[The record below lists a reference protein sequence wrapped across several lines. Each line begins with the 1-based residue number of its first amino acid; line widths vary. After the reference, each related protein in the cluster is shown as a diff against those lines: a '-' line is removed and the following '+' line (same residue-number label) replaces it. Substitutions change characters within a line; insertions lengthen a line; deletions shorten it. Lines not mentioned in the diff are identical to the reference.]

1 MLTLTRKCDY
11 AMIALVYLAQRRAAG
26 EASVSAR
33 RIADAYGLP
42 LPLLMN
48 ILKDL
53 THERLVTST
62 RGPAGGY
69 SIVDEPDQIP
79 LLTIIRAVDGPLRF
93 ARCAEPSEQGGQNCE
108 IQDCCP
114 VREPVQRLHERLQS
128 FLAEVTLADL
138 MTSKVDVPSSQV
150 GVPSLTHR

>member
-1 MLTLTRKCDY
+1 MLSLTRKCDY
-11 AMIALVYLAQRRAAG
+11 ALIALAYLAQQRVAG
-26 EASVSAR
+26 ETSVSAR
-33 RIADAYGLP
+33 KIADAYGLP

-53 THERLVTST
+53 THEHLVVST

-69 SIVDEPDQIP
+69 ALANEPEQIS
-79 LLTIIRAVDGPLRF
+79 LLAVIRAVDGPPRF
-93 ARCAEPSEQGGQNCE
+93 ARCADPLPIAGQECD

-114 VREPVQRLHERLQS
+114 VREPIQRLHERIQG

-150 GVPSLTHR
+150 GVPALSNR